1 MVTVSFKSD
10 ILPLFTPKDIDHM
23 QGFGVELD
31 SYDYM
36 KQSGNAKSVYFQ
48 VSSGSMPPPDS
59 GEDPWSEDKVA
70 LFKEWMDGGYPP

>member
-1 MVTVSFKSD
+1 MATVSFKSD
-10 ILPLFTPKDIDHM
+10 ILPLFTQMDIDHM

-36 KQSGNAKSVYFQ
+36 KDPGNAKSVYYQ
-48 VSSGSMPPPDS
+48 VSQKLMPPAHS

-70 LFKEWMDGGYPP
+70 LFDDWMEGGYQP